1 MSAPVLEAGK
11 NVLEVRARM
20 NESGRFVLPKEL
32 REALG
37 VEPGDVL
44 IFSSDGKEVRLE
56 TQRQRAL
63 RAQELVRRYIPA
75 GRSLVDELIAER
87 REEFRR
93 EMAE

>member
-1 MSAPVLEAGK
+1 MSDA
-11 NVLEVRARM
+11 VLEVRAKI
-20 NESGRFVLPKEL
+20 NENGRVVLPKEL

-37 VEPGDVL
+37 VAPGDSL
-44 IFSSDGKEVRLE
+44 IFSFDGETVRLE
-56 TQRQRAL
+56 TQIQRAR
-63 RAQELVRRYIPA
+63 RAQELVRKYIPA